1 MRRAGLYD
9 PRFEHDACG
18 IGFVA
23 DAGGRAS
30 REIVDAA
37 LAALNRVRHRGA
49 VAADA
54 RSGDGAGILLPLPQA
69 FYRDLV
75 TRAGLGAPT
84 AARIGV
90 ATVFLSN
97 LAGDEGD
104 GERRGVR
111 HALKDACQAEQ
122 LEVTGWRHVPVE
134 SNALGD

>member
-1 MRRAGLYD
+1 MIRYRPTMQRTGLYD

-54 RSGDGAGILLPLPQA
+54 RSGDGAGVLLPLPQS
-69 FYRDLV
+69 FYRDWVKL
-75 TRAGLGAPT
+75 AGLKVQPLAP
-84 AARIGV
+84 IGV
-90 ATVFLSN
+90 ATIFLSN
-97 LAGDEGD
+97 VVGEAGDA
-104 GERRGVR
+104 ERRSAR
-111 HALKDACQAEQ
+111 RLLEEACHAEQ
-122 LEVTGWRHVPVE
+122 L
-134 SNALGD
+134 

>member
-1 MRRAGLYD
+1 MGWFPLRRAGLYD
-9 PRFEHDACG
+9 PRLEQAACG
-18 IGFVA
+18 TGFVA

-69 FYRDLV
+69 FYRDRV
-75 TRAGLGAPT
+75 TRAGPQS

-90 ATVFLSN
+90 ATVFCSN
-97 LAGDEGD
+97 LAGVDVHA
-104 GERRGVR
+104 VR
-111 HALKDACQAEQ
+111 SGAQVALEEAC
-122 LEVTGWRHVPVE
+122 
-134 SNALGD
+134 N

>member
-1 MRRAGLYD
+1 MASRHGLPYASTWRPVGLYA

-54 RSGDGAGILLPLPQA
+54 LSGDGAGILLPLPHA
-69 FYRDLV
+69 FYRDWL
-75 TRAGLGAPT
+75 TPSGQGGHSATP
-84 AARIGV
+84 IGDV
-90 ATVFLSN
+90 MVFLS
-97 LAGDEGD
+97 
-104 GERRGVR
+104 
-111 HALKDACQAEQ
+111 
-122 LEVTGWRHVPVE
+122 
-134 SNALGD
+134 